1 MSDKMRRCLIGIL
14 LLVFC
19 VSAVAFGKS
28 LWSYHEGDQ
37 IYESALGFVEVEETN
52 EVTDLDIEA
61 DDSEKEEK
69 KKSSVAAV
77 STVKRTHSNIDF
89 KGLQAI
95 NGDIFGWIQI
105 FGTQVDYPLLDADDS
120 QYYLNHAYDH
130 RRSAYGSIFLEP
142 RNSQKMNDRHVII
155 YGHNMVNRSMFGSLL
170 NYKKQSY
177 ADAHNKITICMPGKD
192 LVYQVFSVYT
202 ADIDSPNYRLN
213 FAGDASFEEMISYM
227 KKHSVISSNITP
239 HVGDQILTLST
250 CTSTGSK
257 SKRFVV
263 NAVLVNG
270 DYKPATTQ
278 KIEVQPEIEEEVM
291 SDDQN
296 DKVDEI
302 FVPIEQVEEDLAQS
316 IEIDIENE

>member
-1 MSDKMRRCLIGIL
+1 MSDKMRRCLIGVL

-19 VSAVAFGKS
+19 ISAVFFGKS
-28 LWSYHEGDQ
+28 LWSYREGDK
-37 IYESALGFVEVEETN
+37 IYESALGFVEAEEIG
-52 EVTDLDIEA
+52 EVTDIDTEVN
-61 DDSEKEEK
+61 DSEKEEK
-69 KKSSVAAV
+69 KKSSVAAI

-105 FGTQVDYPLLDADDS
+105 FGTQVDYPLLDANDT
-120 QYYLNHAYDH
+120 QYYLNHTYDH

-142 RNSQKMNDRHVII
+142 RNSRKMNDRHVII

-177 ADAHNKITICMPGKD
+177 ADNHNKITICMPGKD

-227 KKHSVISSNITP
+227 KKQSVISSNITP
-239 HVGDQILTLST
+239 DAEDQILTLST
-250 CTSTGSK
+250 CTSAGSK

-263 NAVLVNG
+263 NAVLISG
-270 DYKPATTQ
+270 DYKPPRTGKA
-278 KIEVQPEIEEEVM
+278 EVHAEIKEEIVT
-291 SDDQN
+291 DVQN
-296 DKVDEI
+296 NKMNEALASA
-302 FVPIEQVEEDLAQS
+302 EQVEEMLAQPTEMV
-316 IEIDIENE
+316 IESE